1 MKRIL
6 AISLLCLSLMT
17 VSGCG
22 TSSDLTF
29 NQNQLQTNVVLSQ
42 KNFTVVKEVAGEA
55 TATYVFGIGG
65 YRCADAKSAAMSD
78 MVWNA
83 QLTGSQAIVN
93 ASISTHVQ
101 TVLGIYTKVTAYAT
115 GTVVEFY

>member
-1 MKRIL
+1 M
-6 AISLLCLSLMT
+6 
-17 VSGCG
+17 
-22 TSSDLTF
+22 SSA
-29 NQNQLQTNVVLSQ
+29 S
-42 KNFTVVKEVAGEA
+42 
-55 TATYVFGIGG
+55 
-65 YRCADAKSAAMSD
+65 ADT
-78 MVWNA
+78 VWNA